1 LFGFRLSDFELWH
14 HPNPYS
20 MTYILPLLMFVIFF
34 ACVAM
39 CYAEGLWSNA
49 IRLINVVTAGLL
61 AVNFYEP
68 LANWLDSM
76 QPSYTYLWDYL
87 SLWAVFAVC
96 MVIFREL
103 TSLISHVKV
112 RFLKLVDRVGSAVL
126 SVWIG
131 WVMVC
136 FTMMT
141 LHTVPLQR
149 NFLFDGF
156 QPEERMLMGLA
167 PDRVWLAFVQ
177 KESMGAFA
185 RSDERVF
192 DPKAEFMLK
201 YATRRTQLQEQVGK
215 TDSLRVGP

>member
-1 LFGFRLSDFELWH
+1 MSV
-14 HPNPYS
+14 
-20 MTYILPLLMFVIFF
+20 ILPLLMFVILF

-39 CYAEGLWSNA
+39 CYAEGMWSNA

-68 LANWLDSM
+68 LARWLDSM

-87 SLWAVFAVC
+87 CLWALFAVS

-103 TSLISHVKV
+103 TSFISQVKV
-112 RFLKLVDRVGSAVL
+112 RFLKLADRIGSAVL
-126 SVWIG
+126 SLWIG

-141 LHTVPLQR
+141 LHTAPLPR
-149 NFLFDGF
+149 NFMFDGF
-156 QPEERMLMGLA
+156 QPEQRMLMGLA
-167 PDRVWLAFVQ
+167 PDRVWLGFVQ
-177 KESMGAFA
+177 KESMGAFC

-192 DPKAEFMLK
+192 DPTADFMPK

-215 TDSLRVGP
+215 TESLLVR